1 MLFRNQAVF
10 AVKNGKNRTFFLKIA
25 SLFLNHVH
33 LRSNEPRPQGKGSK
47 EIHHVLIKK
56 RFSMPFFSCSQEATE
71 SAKTIR
77 LDIHE
82 MRNK

>member
-10 AVKNGKNRTFFLKIA
+10 AVKNAKNRTFLPKST

-33 LRSNEPRPQGKGSK
+33 LRSDEPRPQGKVSK
-47 EIHHVLIKK
+47 EIHYVLVQK
-56 RFSMPFFSCSQEATE
+56 RFSIPFFCRQEATE

-77 LDIHE
+77 SDIHE